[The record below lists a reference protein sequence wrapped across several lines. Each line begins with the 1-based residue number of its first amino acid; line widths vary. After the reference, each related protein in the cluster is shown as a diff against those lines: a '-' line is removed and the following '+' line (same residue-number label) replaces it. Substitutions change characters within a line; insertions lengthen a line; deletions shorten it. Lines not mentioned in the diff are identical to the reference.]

1 VHRGVACA
9 VAVTLLSGCGSGG
22 EYAGLTR
29 EEATRESIRVA
40 RQMREPAAVI
50 DLWEPRKRV
59 PIGTWRSRDSSG
71 EAAWVTVFRLTGV
84 ENDTDQACVWASREP
99 SRPTRFEEAPS
110 VAWGIIGDRAH
121 DRCAEE
127 VLERGLAGP
136 EQTIGSEVSSPPVAH
151 PDVVAPFASWE
162 VTVPPAQYSGGS
174 SMTLTAQELLLP
186 RRVPPGTC
194 GFAGFVIDDAT
205 YRPLA
210 DARVQV
216 APSGRIGGLATTTDD
231 LGSFAFSGLP
241 VVERGFDFTVE
252 AAGYR
257 TSRTVR
263 EHCYPGDFAV
273 GDWSLVRAL
282 RSAGR

>member
-1 VHRGVACA
+1 VHRGVAGL

-29 EEATRESIRVA
+29 EEAARESARVA
-40 RQMREPAAVI
+40 RQMREPVAVI

-84 ENDTDQACVWASREP
+84 ENDTDQACVWANREA

-127 VLERGLAGP
+127 VIERGIAGL

-162 VTVPPAQYSGGS
+162 ARVPPAQYSGGS
-174 SMTLTAQELLLP
+174 AITLTAQELLLP
-186 RRVPPGTC
+186 RKVPPGTC
-194 GFAGFVIDDAT
+194 GFAGFVVDDAT

-210 DARVQV
+210 GARVRV
-216 APSGRIGGLATTTDD
+216 APRGGSGGLAATTDAF
-231 LGSFAFSGLP
+231 GSFAFSGLP
-241 VVERGFDFTVE
+241 VVERGFDFTVR

-257 TSRTVR
+257 TSRTLG
-263 EHCYPGDFAV
+263 EHCYPGGFGV
-273 GDWSLVRAL
+273 GDWSLVRA
-282 RSAGR
+282 RTSAER